1 MKSYR
6 GEILSS
12 HPRFPEY
19 SAAITHTSTM
29 PVGISA
35 PDLVYTKEDDE
46 IIDRFHRDT
55 GERWF

>member
-1 MKSYR
+1 
-6 GEILSS
+6 
-12 HPRFPEY
+12 
-19 SAAITHTSTM
+19 M

-55 GERWF
+55 GELWF